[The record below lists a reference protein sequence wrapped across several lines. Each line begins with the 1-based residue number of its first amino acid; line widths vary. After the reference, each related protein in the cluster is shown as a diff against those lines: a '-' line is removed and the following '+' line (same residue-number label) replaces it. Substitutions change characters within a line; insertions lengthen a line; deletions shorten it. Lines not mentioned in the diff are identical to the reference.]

1 MQNRILSAMSKL
13 DLFAFRLGLERGTTA
28 RESLDVITSL
38 LEEYGQGGSCYEEP
52 AEVMLY
58 HNSFIIADST
68 EAWVLETAGKYWA
81 AERITGLYHTY
92 LPIRPQQYTCYLPY
106 LPSMFRLIA

>member
-1 MQNRILSAMSKL
+1 MNCFLSAPSNPC
-13 DLFAFRLGLERGTTA
+13 RLGLERGTTA

-81 AERITGLYHTY
+81 AERITGLYHIY

-106 LPSMFRLIA
+106 LLSMFRQIA